1 MKNDQTEREQ
11 AMILIVGATGKLG
24 GTVARMLLAQ
34 GQSVRIL
41 ARSRSNYR
49 PLADAGAQVV
59 LGDLKEAGSLNAA
72 CEGVDI
78 VITTASAG
86 ERGGEDTVQTVDWQG
101 NCHLIDAAKTA
112 GMKQFIFVSV
122 AFADPSS
129 PVPIW
134 QAKGKTEDYL
144 RESGLP
150 YTIIAPNGFMEAL
163 IPLVVGM
170 PAMMGQPVTL
180 VGEGRRK
187 HSYISM
193 SDVAAFVLA
202 AIGRPAAINQK
213 LIIGGPEP
221 LSFRDAVAVYER
233 VLGRSIPVRSVSPG
247 EPIAGLPEI
256 VPQLLAGLDTF
267 DSPLEM
273 TEAARTFG
281 IQLTPLEEI
290 ARRTIASAASA

>member
-1 MKNDQTEREQ
+1 
-11 AMILIVGATGKLG
+11 MILIAGATGKLG
-24 GTVARMLLAQ
+24 GAVTKMLLAQ
-34 GQSVRIL
+34 GQPTRIL
-41 ARSRSNYR
+41 ARAQSNYQQ
-49 PLADAGAQVV
+49 LADAGAQVV
-59 LGDLKEAGSLNAA
+59 LGDLKEPGSLNTA
-72 CEGVDI
+72 CEEVDI

-86 ERGGEDTVQTVDWQG
+86 ERGGGDTVQTVDWQG

-112 GMKQFIFVSV
+112 GIKQFIFVSV
-122 AFADPSS
+122 AFADPRS

-170 PAMMGQPVTL
+170 PAMMDQPVTL

-202 AIGRPAAINQK
+202 AVDHSAALNQK

-221 LSFRDAVAVYER
+221 LSFWDAVAVYER
-233 VLGRSIPVRSVSPG
+233 VLGRSIAVRRVAPG

-267 DSPLEM
+267 DSPIEM
-273 TEAARTFG
+273 TETARTFG
-281 IQLTPLEEI
+281 IQLTPLEEV
-290 ARRTIASAASA
+290 ARRTATGAASA